1 MHIVLDASVLITE
14 DYGGSALMQTLL
26 SASTA
31 LGYTVCVPRL
41 AVSETAGKALQELE
55 RHSRTARRSLRQLT
69 RLTGRRLE
77 SPDLDIDID
86 TEATSFENTLLQ
98 NLAQAGVTILPYPE
112 VAHEELARRAISRTR
127 PFDQKGSGYRD
138 SLIWFSILR
147 FASEDQGH
155 ILLVTGDNDFTD
167 DSGKLHPDLKEDLK
181 RNGRVGCTLAV
192 FKSLKQAIDK
202 NIRPKL
208 AQVFWQDPL
217 STLAHFEFDVR
228 VRIASAIENAYGQHV
243 WQPHELGLPPECVN
257 PHIADVA
264 QADIYEVVDV
274 RQLPDHRFSVTA
286 KAEVIGLYGFSLYA
300 RDLNVIVENPGLAG
314 GTLGVSTKGAYVET
328 DMLMRAVVEL
338 SVHEF
343 NPDEHRIQVVSL
355 NPWD

>member
-1 MHIVLDASVLITE
+1 M
-14 DYGGSALMQTLL
+14 
-26 SASTA
+26 
-31 LGYTVCVPRL
+31 
-41 AVSETAGKALQELE
+41 
-55 RHSRTARRSLRQLT
+55 
-69 RLTGRRLE
+69 
-77 SPDLDIDID
+77 
-86 TEATSFENTLLQ
+86 
-98 NLAQAGVTILPYPE
+98 
-112 VAHEELARRAISRTR
+112 
-127 PFDQKGSGYRD
+127 
-138 SLIWFSILR
+138 
-147 FASEDQGH
+147 
-155 ILLVTGDNDFTD
+155 LVTGDNDFTD

-228 VRIASAIENAYGQHV
+228 VRVASAIENAYGQHV

-300 RDLNVIVENPGLAG
+300 RDLNVIAENPGFAD
-314 GTLGVSTKGAYVET
+314 GTLET
-328 DMLMRAVVEL
+328 GPESPDLEVEL
-338 SVHEF
+338 
-343 NPDEHRIQVVSL
+343 RQ
-355 NPWD
+355 